1 MKMLLKIEKIQD
13 IILNLLVFMLLLG
26 LILYPFLFPHHLGES
41 IGLIVKGYKSI
52 NL

>member
-13 IILNLLVFMLLLG
+13 IVLNFLAFMLLLG
-26 LILYPFLFPHHLGES
+26 LILYPILFPHHLGEV

-52 NL
+52 NP